1 MGGRYIFSAVPIEN
15 AVKTIYPR
23 ENIYI
28 KRHPLGKFIYI
39 KQYR

>member
-28 KRHPLGKFIYI
+28 KDIRLENLFI
-39 KQYR
+39 

>member
-15 AVKTIYPR
+15 AVKQFIPR

-28 KRHPLGKFIYI
+28 KDIRLENLFI
-39 KQYR
+39 